1 MKRAVI
7 CLVIAIPQLL
17 LAGEST
23 PSSSYVGQ
31 ESRVI
36 KSLSAEEIEA
46 LENGSGM
53 GFAKTAE
60 LNHYPGPKHVLDLS
74 EQLEL
79 TPSQESRT
87 RALYEDMRKKAVLAG
102 QELLQAEGALDLLFF
117 DEGVSAASLAMSL
130 NTIGQLRAQLRFIHL
145 EAHLRQKNI
154 LDPNQVTKYELL
166 RGYQNHT
173 SKHDSQDHGGD

>member
-1 MKRAVI
+1 MKRVVI

-23 PSSSYVGQ
+23 PYSSYTGQ

-36 KSLSAEEIEA
+36 KSLSAQEVEA

-87 RALYEDMRKKAVLAG
+87 QVLYEDMRKEAVLAG
-102 QELLQAEGALDLLFF
+102 QELLRAEGALDLLFS
-117 DEGVSAASLAMSL
+117 DDGVSAASLAMSL
-130 NTIGQLRAQLRFIHL
+130 NTIGQLRAKLRFIHL
-145 EAHLRQKNI
+145 EAHLRQKDI
-154 LDPNQVTKYELL
+154 LDPNQVTKYDLL
-166 RGYQNHT
+166 RGYQNHR
-173 SKHDSQDHGGD
+173 SNHDSQDHGGD

>member
-23 PSSSYVGQ
+23 PSSSYAGQ

-87 RALYEDMRKKAVLAG
+87 WALYDDMRKKAVLAG
-102 QELLQAEGALDLLFF
+102 QELLRAEGALDLLFS

-130 NTIGQLRAQLRFIHL
+130 NTIGQLRAKLRFVHL
-145 EAHLRQKNI
+145 EAHLRQKDI
-154 LDPNQVTKYELL
+154 LDPNQVMKYDLL

-173 SKHDSQDHGGD
+173 SKHDSQDHDGD

>member
-1 MKRAVI
+1 MKRVVI

-23 PSSSYVGQ
+23 PSSSYAGQ

-36 KSLSAEEIEA
+36 KSLTSQEIEA

-79 TPSQESRT
+79 TPSQKSRT
-87 RALYEDMRKKAVLAG
+87 QALYEDMRKKAVLAG
-102 QELLQAEGALDLLFF
+102 QQLLRAEGALDLLFS
-117 DEGVSAASLAMSL
+117 DESVSAASLAMSL
-130 NTIGQLRAQLRFIHL
+130 KTIGQSRAKLRFIHL
-145 EAHLRQKNI
+145 EAHLWQKDI
-154 LDPNQVTKYELL
+154 LDPNQVTKYDHL
-166 RGYQNHT
+166 RGYQNRT
-173 SKHDSQDHGGD
+173 SDHDSQDHGGD